1 MIEQQELASDT
12 PSNATPAPP
21 APPRRSFLRLLIPL
35 AALAIGVV
43 MASAL
48 MRKESPGAQV
58 AVNQMPMPNI
68 STATVRRGSM
78 GEYIEAIGTVT
89 PLATVNLYSQVN
101 GQVTAV
107 HYVEGQIVH
116 RGDPIIDID
125 PRPYE
130 AQLQQDRGQLERDQA
145 LLKQAEIDLARYREA
160 RSVDAVPRQ
169 TFEDQEQTVEQYR
182 GAVEN
187 DIGQVEY
194 GEVQLSYCHITAPIS
209 GRIGLRLVDPGNV
222 VFSGSAS
229 AIAVITQLQP
239 ITIVFNVAED
249 DLNQVRS
256 ELTHRHDLRVEAY
269 DRSRV
274 VRIATGK
281 LLTLDNQVDTSTGT
295 IRFRGQFE
303 NADLALFPNQFVN
316 ARLLVRTLRDQ
327 RLVPTAA
334 VQHNGVQSFVYLVR
348 DGAVHVQPVTEIAT
362 EGGDAAVEGLQPGDS
377 VAITGFDKIEDGTRV
392 AILKDQMFS
401 NSGPGRLANGAQIQ

>member
-1 MIEQQELASDT
+1 MIEQQTVVSETLKKAPT
-12 PSNATPAPP
+12 APP
-21 APPRRSFLRLLIPL
+21 SSPPRSRMRALVSVALL
-35 AALAIGVV
+35 ALAGVV
-43 MASAL
+43 VYAL
-48 MRKESPGAQV
+48 IHKNPRGAQITV
-58 AVNQMPMPNI
+58 DQMPTPNI
-68 STATVRRGSM
+68 RTATVRQGNI
-78 GEYIEAIGTVT
+78 GQYIEAIGTVT
-89 PLATVNLYSQVN
+89 PRATVNLYSQVN
-101 GQVTAV
+101 GPVVAV

-116 RGDPIIDID
+116 RGDPLIDID

-130 AQLQQDRGQLERDQA
+130 AQLQQYQGQLERDQA

-187 DIGQVEY
+187 DVGQVKY
-194 GEVQLSYCHITAPIS
+194 GEVQLSYCHIAAPIS
-209 GRIGLRLVDPGNV
+209 GRIGLRLVDPGNI
-222 VFSGSAS
+222 VFSGSNS
-229 AIAVITQLQP
+229 PIAVITQLQP

-269 DRSRV
+269 DRSGL

-348 DGAVHVQPVTEIAT
+348 DGAVHVQPITEIAT
-362 EGGDAAVEGLQPGDS
+362 EGDGAAVEGLQPGDN
-377 VAITGFDKIEDGTRV
+377 VAITGFDKIQDGTRV
-392 AILKDQMFS
+392 AILNNQPSS
-401 NSGPGRLANGAQIQ
+401 NSVPGAPANGAHVQ

>member
-1 MIEQQELASDT
+1 MIEQQTLVSETQKNAPIAPRSSPLSRTRALVSIALLAFAGVIVYALIHKT
-12 PSNATPAPP
+12 PQ
-21 APPRRSFLRLLIPL
+21 
-35 AALAIGVV
+35 
-43 MASAL
+43 
-48 MRKESPGAQV
+48 GAQLT
-58 AVNQMPMPNI
+58 VNQMPAPNI
-68 STATVRRGSM
+68 KTVAVRQGNI

-101 GQVTAV
+101 GQVVAV

-116 RGDPIIDID
+116 RGDPLIDID

-130 AQLQQDRGQLERDQA
+130 AQLQQDRGQLQRDQA

-187 DIGQVEY
+187 DIGQVKY

-269 DRSRV
+269 DRSRLL
-274 VRIATGK
+274 RIATGK

>member
-1 MIEQQELASDT
+1 MIEQQTVVSETLKKAPT
-12 PSNATPAPP
+12 APP
-21 APPRRSFLRLLIPL
+21 SSPPRNRMRALVSVALLTL
-35 AALAIGVV
+35 AGVV
-43 MASAL
+43 VYAL
-48 MRKESPGAQV
+48 IHKNPRGAQITV
-58 AVNQMPMPNI
+58 DQMPTPNI
-68 STATVRRGSM
+68 RTATVRQGNI
-78 GEYIEAIGTVT
+78 GQYIEAIGTVT

-101 GQVTAV
+101 GQVIAV
-107 HYVEGQIVH
+107 HYVEGQIV
-116 RGDPIIDID
+116 
-125 PRPYE
+125 
-130 AQLQQDRGQLERDQA
+130 QRDQA
-145 LLKQAEIDLARYREA
+145 LLKQAEMDLARYREA

-187 DIGQVEY
+187 DIGQVKY

-209 GRIGLRLVDPGNV
+209 GRIGLRLVDPGNT
-222 VFSGSAS
+222 VFSGSNS
-229 AIAVITQLQP
+229 SIAVITQLQP
-239 ITIVFNVAED
+239 ITIIFNVAED

-256 ELTHRHDLRVEAY
+256 ELTRRHDLRVEAY
-269 DRSRV
+269 DRSRLM
-274 VRIATGK
+274 RIATGK

-348 DGAVHVQPVTEIAT
+348 DGAVHVQPITEIAT
-362 EGGDAAVEGLQPGDS
+362 EGDDAAVEGLQPGDN
-377 VAITGFDKIEDGTRV
+377 VAITGFDKIQDGTRV
-392 AILKDQMFS
+392 AILNNQPSS
-401 NSGPGRLANGAQIQ
+401 NSVPGASANGAHVQ